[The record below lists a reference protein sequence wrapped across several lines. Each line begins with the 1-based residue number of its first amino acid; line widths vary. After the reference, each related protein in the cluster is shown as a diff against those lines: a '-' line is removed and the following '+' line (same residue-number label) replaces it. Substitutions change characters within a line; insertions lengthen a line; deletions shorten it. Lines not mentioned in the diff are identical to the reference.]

1 MQFFVSFAEF
11 QPKEIQM
18 KLSKI
23 AIILSLSLF
32 LVACS
37 TTAPVSVGGP
47 VAKDIGYENVI
58 NIKWKLKNYIIDG
71 QSFPIEEKRKKDYYI
86 FKKNNQ
92 KEEVLYGK
100 KVKGSWEFLP
110 HGEFIMLYDEK
121 KVVYVPARIT
131 ELTNDD
137 LMITIF
143 DINTMKMVTLSYN
156 SN

>member
-1 MQFFVSFAEF
+1 MFSF
-11 QPKEIQM
+11 
-18 KLSKI
+18 
-23 AIILSLSLF
+23 
-32 LVACS
+32 
-37 TTAPVSVGGP
+37 P
-47 VAKDIGYENVI
+47 VAQDIEYENLM
-58 NIKWKLKNYIIDG
+58 NTKWKLKNYIIDG
-71 QSFPIEEKRKKDYYI
+71 QSFPIEKKRKKDYYI

-110 HGEFIMLYDEK
+110 HGKFIMLYDEK

-131 ELTNDD
+131 ELTNDN
-137 LMITIF
+137 LMIIIF

>member
-1 MQFFVSFAEF
+1 MQFFVSLAEF
-11 QPKEIQM
+11 QPREIQM

-37 TTAPVSVGGP
+37 TTVPVSVGGP

-58 NIKWKLKNYIIDG
+58 NIKWKLKNYIIEG
-71 QSFPIEEKRKKDYYI
+71 QSFPIEKKRKKDYYI
-86 FKKNNQ
+86 LKENNQ

-100 KVKGSWEFLP
+100 KVKGTWEFLP
-110 HGEFIMLYDEK
+110 HGNFIMFYSEK
-121 KVVYVPARIT
+121 MDIYVPARIT
-131 ELTNDD
+131 ELNSDT
-137 LMITIF
+137 LRITIF
-143 DINTMKMVTLSYN
+143 DIKTMKMVTLVYK

>member
-100 KVKGSWEFLP
+100 KVKGSW
-110 HGEFIMLYDEK
+110 
-121 KVVYVPARIT
+121 
-131 ELTNDD
+131 
-137 LMITIF
+137 
-143 DINTMKMVTLSYN
+143 
-156 SN
+156 